1 MSSASVASASLATS
15 SSEAADRPKTRC
27 TKTCRKCGMVGHVE
41 KWCYSTEGGTVY
53 MGDLPPSMTEEQVK
67 EMVEQFGKF
76 EHMRIGSN
84 YDGGK
89 WAMLNMV
96 DKEQG
101 QSVIDGLHMFELKGR
116 EIIVKWKEEGM
127 WTCADPTCRKMNFD
141 ERDACI
147 QCRLKKR

>member
-1 MSSASVASASLATS
+1 
-15 SSEAADRPKTRC
+15 
-27 TKTCRKCGMVGHVE
+27 MVGHVE

-67 EMVEQFGKF
+67 EMVEEFGKF

-116 EIIVKWKEEGM
+116 EIIVKWKEEGLIS
-127 WTCADPTCRKMNFD
+127 DYV
-141 ERDACI
+141 
-147 QCRLKKR
+147 KRNMILIIIYSRYKYVMSSFHH

>member
-1 MSSASVASASLATS
+1 MSSAAVSNASPVVSD
-15 SSEAADRPKTRC
+15 ADRPKVRC
-27 TKTCRKCGMVGHVE
+27 TKTCRKCGVVGHVE
-41 KWCYSTEGGTVY
+41 KWCYSTEGGCVF

-67 EMVEQFGKF
+67 EMVEEFGKF
-76 EHMRIGSN
+76 EHMRIGTN

-101 QSVIDGLHMFELKGR
+101 QKVIDGLHMFELKGR